1 MSEKLGKGLEAIFGG
16 DVDQL
21 FNDIQNGNVAGAHLS
36 DIRQIPVDEIM
47 PNPHQPRKEFD
58 EAALKELSESIATH
72 GVFNP
77 VAVVKSINGY
87 VLVMGERRLR
97 ATKLAGLKEIPAY
110 VVEYDDRQMM
120 ELSLLEN
127 TQREDLNI
135 IEVASAYR
143 NLIDKYDY
151 TQEELAKRVGKSR
164 ESVTNTLRLLK
175 LPAKIQEHVVKGQL
189 SNGHVRAILSLG
201 KEEDQLLIAKQ
212 AINEHLSVR
221 ALEAL
226 IKQIQTPQSKTKKPA
241 DKQQDKTLVVVTRL
255 IQDRYQTK
263 VSVNEHQIIINYDG
277 IDDLNRILEI
287 MGCLENE

>member
-143 NLIDKYDY
+143 NLIDKYNY